1 MNALR
6 MALDSIREKKGR
18 SFLTMLGIIIGVT
31 AVLVLVALVSGYNAD
46 ITAYYE
52 KLGVNKVNVTV
63 NWYDTSRSV
72 DVMDTLYDYGN
83 GELGDMVLGVSPD
96 LSTSLPM
103 KYRTT
108 TLDSGTLYLGS
119 DQFSVCGNYTL
130 KEGRDISAFDVDRR
144 SRVCVLG
151 SYVADSLFQY
161 ADPIGETVYFGG
173 EPFTVVGI
181 YYQKDGGEEGS
192 MDDMAVI
199 PYSLDRAILGTAQL
213 TRFSVK
219 VDQSDHMDTV
229 MAKLERFLGETI
241 DTSVGEYELENGNS
255 AMSES
260 TEEMTSMSVVL
271 GGIAG
276 IALLVGGIGIMNIML
291 VTVTERTREIG
302 IKKSIGAPRREIVGQ
317 FLVEAAILSALGGLI
332 GIALGYLLSLILGKA
347 MYDLILYPDALVTA
361 GAFAFSVAIGI
372 VFGIR
377 FAACGRPA
385 RRLIERRNTDE
396 TTYSGAAA
404 GGGAVPGADR
414 GGARPGLFGC
424 ERRRAVRGGGGTLRP
439 GYCLRVLRRE
449 LPPGRR
455 ADPRPVLQAG
465 HSDGGT
471 RGSGAGER
479 LPHPVFRRAGRRLGR
494 PLYQSGL

>member
-46 ITAYYE
+46 ITAYNE

-72 DVMDTLYDYGN
+72 DVMDALYDYGN

-119 DQFSVCGNYTL
+119 DQFAVCGNYTL

-181 YYQKDGGEEGS
+181 YYQKDGGEGGS

-213 TRFSVK
+213 TRFAVK
-219 VDQSDHMDTV
+219 VDQSDHMDAV

-372 VFGIR
+372 VFGIYP
-377 FAACGRPA
+377 AAKA
-385 RRLIERRNTDE
+385 
-396 TTYSGAAA
+396 SGLQPVDA
-404 GGGAVPGADR
+404 
-414 GGARPGLFGC
+414 L
-424 ERRRAVRGGGGTLRP
+424 
-439 GYCLRVLRRE
+439 
-449 LPPGRR
+449 R
-455 ADPRPVLQAG
+455 AD
-465 HSDGGT
+465 
-471 RGSGAGER
+471 
-479 LPHPVFRRAGRRLGR
+479 
-494 PLYQSGL
+494 